1 MNRKHA
7 NVELLGRLDPANMAR
22 SSDIFADDVVF
33 HYFNP
38 RLPDLA
44 GDYVGHAG
52 LGEFFGKVAAMSD
65 GTFKINPVATTP
77 IGDELVVTQTRNTMS
92 KQGEDIDIDVVV
104 VWRFVDG
111 RITEVWDIPSVY
123 TKATGEI
130 GLPIQHGGAAGAVG
144 S

>member
-1 MNRKHA
+1 MNQMHP
-7 NVELLGRLDPANMAR
+7 NVQLLSRLDPANMAH

-38 RLPDLA
+38 RIPDLA
-44 GDYVGHAG
+44 GDYVGRTG
-52 LGEFFGKVAAMSD
+52 LEEFFGKVAAMSD
-65 GTFKINPVATTP
+65 GTFKINPISTTA
-77 IGDELVVTQTRNTMS
+77 IGDELVVTQTRNMMS
-92 KQGEDIDIDVVV
+92 NQGEDIDIDVVV
-104 VWRFVDG
+104 VWRIVDG

-130 GLPIQHGGAAGAVG
+130 GLPILHGSSAGAVG